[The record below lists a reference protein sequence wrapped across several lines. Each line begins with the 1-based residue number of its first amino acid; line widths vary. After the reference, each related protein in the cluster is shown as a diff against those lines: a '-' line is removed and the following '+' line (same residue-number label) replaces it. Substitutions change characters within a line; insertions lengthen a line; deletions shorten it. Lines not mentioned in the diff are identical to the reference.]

1 MASFLAIETSTPA
14 CSVALMVDGAMTSR
28 YSEEPRSHTRLV
40 MAMVNELLSESN
52 QTVQQLDAIGVT
64 IGPGSFTGLRIGF
77 ATVQGLA
84 FGGDVPVVASS
95 TLEIMVATYLRKH
108 CADQSDNESDHKVAA
123 KIAAKIADKSES
135 KSTQGNTIVA
145 ILDARM
151 GEFNCGCYQV
161 GAYRELEAL
170 TADQLLSAEQTV
182 AFIEKHQPQM
192 VIGEAGRLVE
202 DNAEKVPCFTPVFP
216 DAIDVLARTA
226 AQHNKGLAQPIDSI
240 ELVYLR
246 GTDAWQ
252 KRKRLR
258 AL

>member
-1 MASFLAIETSTPA
+1 
-14 CSVALMVDGAMTSR
+14 
-28 YSEEPRSHTRLV
+28 

-64 IGPGSFTGLRIGF
+64 IGPGSFTGLRIGI

-84 FGGDVPVVASS
+84 FGGDVPVVASY

-151 GEFNCGCYQV
+151 GEFM
-161 GAYRELEAL
+161 
-170 TADQLLSAEQTV
+170 LLIHVSEPTR
-182 AFIEKHQPQM
+182 P
-192 VIGEAGRLVE
+192 
-202 DNAEKVPCFTPVFP
+202 
-216 DAIDVLARTA
+216 
-226 AQHNKGLAQPIDSI
+226 
-240 ELVYLR
+240 Y
-246 GTDAWQ
+246 
-252 KRKRLR
+252 
-258 AL
+258 

>member
-1 MASFLAIETSTPA
+1 MTSFLAIETSTPA
-14 CSVALMVDGAMTSR
+14 CSVALVVDGAMTSK

-40 MAMVNELLSESN
+40 MGMVNELLRDAN
-52 QTVQQLDAIGVT
+52 QTVDQLDAIGVT

-84 FGGDVPVVASS
+84 FGGDIPVVASS
-95 TLEIMVATYLRKH
+95 TLEIMAATYLRKH
-108 CADQSDNESDHKVAA
+108 RAGQSANHNG
-123 KIAAKIADKSES
+123 DKSEDTGEVKNS
-135 KSTQGNTIVA
+135 EGDIIVA

-161 GAYRELEAL
+161 APRGELEAV
-170 TADQLLSAEQTV
+170 TADQLLNAEQTV
-182 AFIEKHQPQM
+182 AFIDKHQPQM
-192 VIGEAGRLVE
+192 VIGEAGQLVE
-202 DNAEKVPCFTPVFP
+202 HNAEKVPRFTPILP
-216 DAIDVLARTA
+216 DAIDLLARTA
-226 AQHNKGLAQPIDSI
+226 AQHLKGLAQPVDSI

-246 GTDAWQ
+246 GADAWQ